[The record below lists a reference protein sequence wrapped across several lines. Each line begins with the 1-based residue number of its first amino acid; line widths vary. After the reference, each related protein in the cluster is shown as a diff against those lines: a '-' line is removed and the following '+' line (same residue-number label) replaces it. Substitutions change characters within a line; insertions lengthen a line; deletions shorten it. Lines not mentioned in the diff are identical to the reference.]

1 MPHYLPVESMR
12 ALFSPQERRV
22 EMDAGDC
29 LLLCSVGIIGTG
41 GLIPSEV

>member
-12 ALFSPQERRV
+12 ALFSQERRE
-22 EMDAGDC
+22 EMDVGDC
-29 LLLCSVGIIGTG
+29 LLLYSVGIIGTG